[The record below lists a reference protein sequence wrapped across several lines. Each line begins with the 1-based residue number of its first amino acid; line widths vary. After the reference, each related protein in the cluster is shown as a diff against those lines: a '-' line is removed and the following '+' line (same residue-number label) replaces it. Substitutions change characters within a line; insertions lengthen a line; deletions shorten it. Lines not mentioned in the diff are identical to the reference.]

1 MSLELIPLV
10 IRKGEKITLANEEG
24 VTIQVGNSKGI
35 IYQVDDTPANHEIKT
50 LDFAEGKYTIV
61 TTLEEELVSMQELT
75 VLPVFVKETKKEY
88 LRNTITLIEQVIFA
102 RLDNDESALSS
113 LTIKGNSFAYE
124 SLAVLQQLK
133 KDYEKQLVKLIQQER
148 RKAGNYSPITPIK
161 VRLTR

>member
-35 IYQVDDTPANHEIKT
+35 VYQVDDAPENHEIKT
-50 LDFAEGKYTIV
+50 LDFPEGKMTIV
-61 TTLEEELVSMQELT
+61 ITLDEELVSMQELT
-75 VLPVFVKETKKEY
+75 VLPVFVKETKKEH
-88 LRNTITLIEQVIFA
+88 LRNTISLIEQVIFA

>member
-35 IYQVDDTPANHEIKT
+35 VYQVDDAPENHEIKT
-50 LDFAEGKYTIV
+50 LDFPEGKMTIV
-61 TTLEEELVSMQELT
+61 ITRDDELISMQELT
-75 VLPVFVKETKKEY
+75 VLPVFQKQGKKEY
-88 LRNTITLIEQVIFA
+88 LRETITLIENTIYA
-102 RLDNDESALSS
+102 RLANDESALSAM
-113 LTIKGNSFAYE
+113 TIKGNSFTYE
-124 SLAVLQQLK
+124 SIAVLQQLK

>member
-75 VLPVFVKETKKEY
+75 VLPVFAKQSKKEY
-88 LRNTITLIEQVIFA
+88 LRETIALIENTIYA
-102 RLDNDESALSS
+102 RLANDESALSAM
-113 LTIKGNSFAYE
+113 TIKGNSFTYE
-124 SLAVLQQLK
+124 SIAVLQQLK
-133 KDYEKQLVKLIQQER
+133 RDYEKQLVKLIQQER
-148 RKAGNYSPITPIK
+148 RKAGNYSPITLIK

>member
-35 IYQVDDTPANHEIKT
+35 IYQVDDSPANHEIKT

-75 VLPVFVKETKKEY
+75 VLPVFAKQSKKEY
-88 LRNTITLIEQVIFA
+88 LRETIALIENTIYA
-102 RLDNDESALSS
+102 RLVNDESALSAM
-113 LTIKGNSFAYE
+113 TIKGNSFTYE
-124 SLAVLQQLK
+124 SIAVLQQLK
-133 KDYEKQLVKLIQQER
+133 RDYEKQLVKLIQQER